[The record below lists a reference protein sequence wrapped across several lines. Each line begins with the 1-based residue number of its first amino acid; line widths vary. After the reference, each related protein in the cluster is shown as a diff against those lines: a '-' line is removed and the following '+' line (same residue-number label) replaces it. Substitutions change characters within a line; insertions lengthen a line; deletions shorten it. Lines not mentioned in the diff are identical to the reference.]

1 MSWREWV
8 RDGAV
13 VPSIYAADFT
23 QLGAQLRSLLDA
35 GARIFHFDVGDGHFV
50 EEITMGPAVLQSIA
64 PLVHERGGIIACHLM
79 VTDPERQFAQLAKA
93 GADSV
98 TFHLEASG
106 GDPARIARRARAL
119 GLRVGLAFNPET
131 SVERVAAAAE
141 CADVVLCM
149 SIHPGLSGQ
158 SFMPEAYERIRR
170 LRRLWPA
177 GLIQVDG
184 GVHDA
189 NIAEVRRAGADL
201 LVAGS
206 AIFWGGDPAAAY
218 RRLHALVADMR
229 ATPQPLEP
237 SPENR

>member
-1 MSWREWV
+1 MSWRDWIRGVEI
-8 RDGAV
+8 

-23 QLGAQLRSLLDA
+23 QLGAQLASLLEA

-79 VTDPERQFAQLAKA
+79 VTEPGRQFAQLAKA

-98 TFHLEASG
+98 TFHVEACD
-106 GDPARIARRARAL
+106 GDPSRVVVRARAL
-119 GLRVGLAFNPET
+119 GLRVGVAFNPET
-131 SVERVAAAAE
+131 PVERAAAAAE
-141 CADVVLCM
+141 HADVALCM

-158 SFMPEAYERIRR
+158 SFMPEAYERIRQ
-170 LRRLWPA
+170 LRRLRPS

-184 GVHDA
+184 GIHDA
-189 NIAEVRRAGADL
+189 NIAEVERAGADL

-206 AIFWGGDPAAAY
+206 AIFWGGDPGAAY
-218 RRLHALVADMR
+218 RRLCALVADTR
-229 ATPQPLEP
+229 VAAQPPEA
-237 SPENR
+237 SPESR